1 MAPFC
6 SLWRESEEIFL
17 RRPVLKEGEADRE
30 WLIQVITILI
40 TIILHLIPIINLTI
54 LVILVITLTLIRIIT
69 IIIIN
74 FTMGSAHNATRW
86 KAAEL
91 ILPSWKNTWPGDFE
105 IYGMDGTGEDDDQAP
120 LVPADTPRWGRLMM
134 IIKAVMI
141 YILHISAFF
150 WSISAAFC
158 EAEN

>member
-30 WLIQVITILI
+30 WLIQVIIILI
-40 TIILHLIPIINLTI
+40 TIILHLIPIFNLII
-54 LVILVITLTLIRIIT
+54 LVIILTLIRIIT

-74 FTMGSAHNATRW
+74 FTMGSAHNATW
-86 KAAEL
+86 QKAAEL
-91 ILPSWKNTWPGDFE
+91 ILPSSKNTWPGDFE

-120 LVPADTPRWGRLMM
+120 LVPADTPRWGRLMV
-134 IIKAVMI
+134 IIKAVTI
-141 YILHISAFF
+141 YILHISAYGR
-150 WSISAAFC
+150 
-158 EAEN
+158 